1 MELMGAMLRAV
12 LFEVVLSALEALVR
26 EAGRLIRALLR
37 WALEEASP
45 FDARFFELARNSVVL
60 AALAAVSAAA
70 LALLLRYA
78 ARLDARPALKVLWNS
93 GCNGK

>member
-37 WALEEASP
+37 WALRSRERASLRP
-45 FDARFFELARNSVVL
+45 QTR
-60 AALAAVSAAA
+60 AASK
-70 LALLLRYA
+70 
-78 ARLDARPALKVLWNS
+78 D
-93 GCNGK
+93 